1 MKLDDAQKKKVAEWI
16 EQGQKIA
23 EIQKRLGSELNVHLT
38 YMEVRFLVDDLK
50 LVPKDPTPPPAP
62 AKVEAPA
69 NPPAA
74 EATSAAEEEA
84 LPEEAELP
92 PEPVPAGAS
101 NVSVTVDQIARP
113 GAMISGKVTFSDG
126 ISAEWQLDQFGR
138 LGLGG
143 VQPGYKPSQ
152 ADVQAFQM
160 ALQSELQK
168 MGF

>member
-1 MKLDDAQKKKVAEWI
+1 MKLDDAQKKKVIAWI

-23 EIQKRLGSELNVHLT
+23 DIQKRLASELNVHLT

-50 LVPKDPTPPPAP
+50 LMPKDPTPPPAP

-69 NPPAA
+69 KPAAAEAAPAA
-74 EATSAAEEEA
+74 EAEALPAEEELA
-84 LPEEAELP
+84 
-92 PEPVPAGAS
+92 PEPVPTGAS

-126 ISAEWQLDQFGR
+126 VSAEWQLDQYGR

-143 VQPGYKPSQ
+143 VKPGYKPSQ
-152 ADVQAFQM
+152 ADVQAFQTS
-160 ALQSELQK
+160 LQSELQK